1 MNRRQKRFYQ
11 QNGLD
16 ALLLAAS
23 AAGMAMACPDKTPE
37 AATGKPVR
45 GLFRWRPASRPSP
58 LAITL
63 AAILVIL

>member
-11 QNGLD
+11 PSGLD
-16 ALLLAAS
+16 ALMLAAN
-23 AAGMAMACPDKTPE
+23 AAGMAMACPDMTPE
-37 AATGKPVR
+37 ASTGKPGR